1 VSLSEDCGDHLSAKC
16 FVYVWRRGSVEYVFF
31 GVTVNFIGL
40 CVVIVII
47 WTTVVFTCI
56 MKDMNVD

>member
-1 VSLSEDCGDHLSAKC
+1 MLCLRLETRK
-16 FVYVWRRGSVEYVFF
+16 RRICFF